1 MMTIH
6 KVTAGDGYTYLTKH
20 IAGGDVQRARGQ
32 EASDY
37 YTAKGNP
44 VGYWIGRGAPVLDLA
59 GKQVTEEQMR
69 HLFGAGMHP
78 NATAIIADYLAEH
91 VTADMTDAQL
101 ARVRAA
107 AVRAATLGNPFPQ
120 YQPLERFDR
129 RVAGRIAA
137 IEAQTGRPATDA
149 EARRIKTEEA
159 RKARTAVAGFDA
171 VFAPVKSAALLWA
184 LDERPEVRAAV
195 REAHEAARDSAL
207 TLLEQHAAL
216 TRTGRGGIAQI
227 ETNGLIAAV
236 FEHRDSRAGDPN
248 LHSHVV
254 ISSKVQGIDGKW
266 RALDARALFRMTV
279 AASEHYNTRFETELV
294 HRLAQRGYRAE
305 FVERPDTVGTR
316 EPIREIAGVRL
327 EVIDH
332 FSSRRTQIEARYDQ
346 LLRQFRRENGYDP
359 SRAVC
364 HQLARQANL
373 ETRDSKGTVR
383 SLEEMRADWKESITE
398 AFGRRAVRQ
407 LMGSVTRQAST
418 AQAVENVEGALEL
431 GDAARRVIAH
441 IETARSTWTI
451 WNVRAEAERV
461 VRLAERTPGLAE
473 HNQLVT
479 AIVAEA
485 VSPRYSIKISAPE
498 LVSLPQSLKR
508 TNGESVFTEHAA
520 DRFTSARILAA
531 EERLVAASRAET
543 VVGLSSANVATAL
556 GTFQTKGTT
565 LDAGQAELVRVFA
578 ADSRLLVLGLG
589 PAGSGKT
596 TAMKAYAHVTAQN
609 GQRVVPLATSAV
621 AADVLGRDMGVP
633 AENLHKFLWEYG
645 PAGSQAQNLRAGA
658 PVPAWA
664 RKFALNPGDVV
675 LVDEAGMAGTLAL
688 DELVGIASSRG
699 AVVRL
704 LGDYRQLGAVES
716 GGALRL
722 IANETGAVEL
732 SKLYRFHDETEA
744 AALSKLRVGDIGALE
759 FYGQND
765 RIRSGSIQAM
775 TEAAYAGWKADML
788 AEKKT
793 LMAAATATNVT
804 ALAAQAR
811 LDRVEAGQ
819 VTAEGVALHDGNA
832 AGVGDWITTRK
843 NNRELRISGSRDW
856 VKNGDAWEVV
866 KQHRDG
872 SLSVQEF
879 DGEGKVRLPAEYVSK
894 SVELLYATTTNRAQ
908 GTTVDTAHPLI
919 TSEMSRE
926 NLYVIASR
934 ARTKTTLYVATHEL
948 LPFDWDERTD
958 RVRSDARMYAAREIL
973 TEVLSREGNELSAT
987 ETIRDVQQRSES
999 LVTLGPRLQYAQEIA
1014 VRPAYKRLLRET
1026 FDEELAT
1033 SIGESPAYAM
1043 LRRALLSAEQS
1054 GRSPAAELREAA
1066 ESAGLTVVE
1075 KGGKYRLTTSHTA
1088 AYTDEPTTAPADAS
1102 PAPRAVEQDTSL
1114 AEAHPDGTTPK
1125 LADEQAV
1132 ELTEALADWISGQ
1145 VRAAVADGWHRSSES
1160 LVPPWLAVV
1169 SSASEAVEEDMP
1181 SSLHT
1186 RERDIARRVET
1197 LFEQATE
1204 KEQAW
1209 FSALGAEP
1217 LDAESAAKWRRSV
1230 AVVAAYREQFA
1241 VREDDPH
1248 QVLGP
1253 HPDEDA
1259 VAELAHRYAVQSLS
1273 EARQVARDPSLER
1286 ATAAIGFTT
1295 RDAADVVPSNK
1306 SRSTNHSDEPVEVK
1320 LAERRRAAREA
1331 ERAARRARGRVGG
1344 PALTERKHIQDGG
1357 AHRQSAQE
1365 QTGSRLLQ
1373 PQPGQVQQQDR
1384 QIGL

>member
-101 ARVRAA
+101 ARVRAE

-129 RVAGRIAA
+129 RVAERIAA
-137 IEAQTGRPATDA
+137 IEAQAGRPATDA

-236 FEHRDSRAGDPN
+236 FEHRDSRVGDPN

-254 ISSKVQGIDGKW
+254 ISSKVQGTDGKW
-266 RALDARALFRMTV
+266 RALDARALYRMTV

-418 AQAVENVEGALEL
+418 AQAVENVESALEL
-431 GDAARRVIAH
+431 GDAVRRVITN

-473 HNQLVT
+473 HDQLVT

-485 VSPRYSIKISAPE
+485 VSPRYSVKISAPE

-508 TNGESVFTEHAA
+508 TNGESVFAEHAA

-531 EERLVAASRAET
+531 EERLVAASRSDT
-543 VVGLSSANVATAL
+543 VVGLSSANVGAAL
-556 GTFQTKGTT
+556 STLQRKGTT
-565 LDAGQAELVRVFA
+565 LDAGQAELVGAFA
-578 ADSRLLVLGLG
+578 TDSRLLVLGLG

-819 VTAEGVALHDGNA
+819 VAAEGVALHDGNA

-843 NNRELRISGSRDW
+843 NNRELRMFNSRDW

-872 SLSVQEF
+872 SLSVKAF

-987 ETIRDVQQRSES
+987 ETIRDVQRRSES
-999 LVTLGPRLQYAQEIA
+999 LATLGPRLQYAQEIA

-1033 SIGESPAYAM
+1033 RIGESPAYAM

-1054 GRSPAAELREAA
+1054 GLSPAAELREAA
-1066 ESAGLTVVE
+1066 ESAGLTIDE
-1075 KGGKYRLTTSHTA
+1075 KGSKYRVVTSHTA
-1088 AYTDEPTTAPADAS
+1088 AYTGEQTTASADAS
-1102 PAPRAVEQDTSL
+1102 PALHAAGQDPSL
-1114 AEAHPDGTTPK
+1114 T
-1125 LADEQAV
+1125 DEQPSGLAAKLTEEQAA
-1132 ELTEALADWISGQ
+1132 ELTDALTDAIAGQ
-1145 VRAAVADGWHRSSES
+1145 VRATIEDGRHRLGES
-1160 LVPPWLAVV
+1160 LVPPWLVVV
-1169 SSASEAVEEDMP
+1169 SSASQAIEEDMP
-1181 SSLHT
+1181 RSLSE
-1186 RERDIARRVET
+1186 RERDVEGRVEM
-1197 LFEQATE
+1197 LIERAIAQE
-1204 KEQAW
+1204 PAW
-1209 FSALGAEP
+1209 LTALGTEP
-1217 LDAESAAKWRRSV
+1217 VDRDAAGRWRRNV

-1241 VREDDPH
+1241 VNEDDPR

-1253 HPDEDA
+1253 HPDEDP
-1259 VAELAHRYAVQSLS
+1259 VAELAHRYAVHTVAG
-1273 EARQVARDPSLER
+1273 ARQFANSPGLER
-1286 ATAAIGFTT
+1286 SVVAVGRNEGTAADITSSSET
-1295 RDAADVVPSNK
+1295 
-1306 SRSTNHSDEPVEVK
+1306 RSTVRSAEPVEVA

-1331 ERAARRARGRVGG
+1331 ERGARRARVAIGSPSQTQRDSGNAARTRQQTVREESGPELLEPQPRRV
-1344 PALTERKHIQDGG
+1344 
-1357 AHRQSAQE
+1357 QE
-1365 QTGSRLLQ
+1365 QG
-1373 PQPGQVQQQDR
+1373 R
-1384 QIGL
+1384 QIGM

>member
-44 VGYWIGRGAPVLDLA
+44 VGYWIGRGLPALDLT
-59 GKQVTEEQMR
+59 GKPVTEEQMR
-69 HLFGAGMHP
+69 NLFGAGMHP
-78 NATAIIADYLAEH
+78 NAETIVAEYLAAH
-91 VTADMTDAQL
+91 VNADMTDAQL
-101 ARVRAA
+101 ASVRAE

-120 YQPLERFDR
+120 YQPIERFDR
-129 RVAGRIAA
+129 RVAARIAA
-137 IEAQTGRPATDA
+137 IEAETGRPATDA
-149 EARRIKTEEA
+149 ETRKIKTEEA

-184 LDERPEVRAAV
+184 LDERTDVRTAV

-207 TLLEQHAAL
+207 NLLEQHAAL
-216 TRTGRGGIAQI
+216 TRTGRGGIAQL
-227 ETNGLIAAV
+227 ETRGLIAAV

-254 ISSKVQGIDGKW
+254 ISSKVQGVDGKW
-266 RALDARALFRMTV
+266 RALDARALYRMTV

-294 HRLAQRGYRAE
+294 HRLAQRGYRIE

-316 EPIREIAGVRL
+316 EPIREIAGVDPK
-327 EVIDH
+327 VIDH

-373 ETRDSKGTVR
+373 ETRDGKGSVR
-383 SLEEMRADWKESITE
+383 SLEEMRADWRESIVET
-398 AFGRRAVRQ
+398 FGRNAIKN
-407 LMGSVTRQAST
+407 LMGSVTPQSSPSP
-418 AQAVENVEGALEL
+418 QAVETT
-431 GDAARRVIAH
+431 ARVLDIAETAQRVIANV
-441 IETARSTWTI
+441 ESARSTWTV

-461 VRLAERTPGLAE
+461 VRLAEHTPSLAD
-473 HNQLVT
+473 HDRLVT
-479 AIVAEA
+479 SIVSEA
-485 VSPRYSIKISAPE
+485 VSPRHSIKISAPE
-498 LVSLPQSLKR
+498 LVALPRSLKR
-508 TNGESVFTEHAA
+508 ANGESVFTEHAA

-531 EERLVAASRAET
+531 EERLVAASRSGT
-543 VVGLSSANVATAL
+543 VVGVSAASVAAALGSFQANGTAL
-556 GTFQTKGTT
+556 
-565 LDAGQAELVRVFA
+565 DPGQAELVYAFA
-578 ADSRLLVLGLG
+578 TDPRLLVLGLG

-621 AADVLGRDMGVP
+621 AAEILGRDMGVP
-633 AENLHKFLWEYG
+633 AENLHKFLWEYS
-645 PAGSQAQNLRAGA
+645 PAGSQAEKLRAGR

-664 RKFALNPGDVV
+664 QKFALNPGDVV

-688 DELVGIASSRG
+688 DELVSIASARG

-732 SKLYRFHDETEA
+732 AKLYRFHDHAEA
-744 AALSKLRVGDIGALE
+744 DALSKLRVGDVEALE
-759 FYGQND
+759 FYSQND

-788 AEKKT
+788 AGKKT
-793 LMAAATATNVT
+793 LMAAATSGSVT

-811 LDRVEAGQ
+811 MDRVEAGQ
-819 VTAEGVALHDGNA
+819 VAAQGVVLHDGNI

-872 SLSVQEF
+872 SLTVKTF
-879 DGEGKVRLPAEYVSK
+879 DTGGSVRLPADYVSR

-919 TSEMSRE
+919 TCEMSRE

-934 ARTKTTLYVATHEL
+934 ARTRTTLYVATHEL
-948 LPFDWDERTD
+948 LPFDWDGRTD
-958 RVRSDARMYAAREIL
+958 RVRHDARMYAAREIL

-987 ETIRDVQQRSES
+987 ETIREVQQRSES
-999 LVTLGPRLQYAQEIA
+999 LFTLGPQLQYAQEIA
-1014 VRPAYKRLLRET
+1014 VRPAYKRLMREN
-1026 FDEELAT
+1026 FGDELAAGI
-1033 SIGESPAYAM
+1033 SESPSYAM
-1043 LRRALLSAEQS
+1043 LRRALLSAEQC
-1054 GRSPAAELREAA
+1054 GLNLAATLSEAA
-1066 ESAGLTVVE
+1066 QSAGFAAPQSAATDQYRPAGREITDATTLTPELAGALTDAVVAQV
-1075 KGGKYRLTTSHTA
+1075 GA
-1088 AYTDEPTTAPADAS
+1088 AIDDGRRRYDSAS
-1102 PAPRAVEQDTSL
+1102 
-1114 AEAHPDGTTPK
+1114 
-1125 LADEQAV
+1125 
-1132 ELTEALADWISGQ
+1132 
-1145 VRAAVADGWHRSSES
+1145 
-1160 LVPPWLAVV
+1160 VPPWLAVV
-1169 SSASEAVEEDMP
+1169 GSASQAVEEDMP
-1181 SSLHT
+1181 RFLH
-1186 RERDIARRVET
+1186 DQAHVIASRIEALVEKA
-1197 LFEQATE
+1197 EAKQP
-1204 KEQAW
+1204 AW
-1209 FSALGAEP
+1209 LKALGTAP
-1217 LDAESAAKWRRSV
+1217 PDAEGATQWRQHV
-1230 AVVAAYREQFA
+1230 AVIAAYREQFGVA
-1241 VREDDPH
+1241 EDDPR

-1253 HPDEDA
+1253 HPDGDP
-1259 VAELAHRYAVQSLS
+1259 VAELAHRYAVRSVAGARQTAAELPILQRAAAVAQQNADGAKRAPVSADQQSL
-1273 EARQVARDPSLER
+1273 
-1286 ATAAIGFTT
+1286 T
-1295 RDAADVVPSNK
+1295 R
-1306 SRSTNHSDEPVEVK
+1306 TDEPIELS

-1331 ERAARRARGRVGG
+1331 ERAARRARSAAGERPARDVREQRDAGRT
-1344 PALTERKHIQDGG
+1344 A
-1357 AHRQSAQE
+1357 RQ
-1365 QTGSRLLQ
+1365 
-1373 PQPGQVQQQDR
+1373 QPGPQLLDPHPQRTVQQNR
-1384 QIGL
+1384 QATIH